1 MPLQHLYKPSDN
13 GEALFYTWFTAMHT
27 RVDIAIHGPH
37 DEARLVSLTQD
48 IASEL
53 QRLEHIGNFFDPTSE
68 LSLVNRLASAQ
79 PTPVSPELYH
89 ILEACLAFHA
99 RTQGYFDVTVPST
112 PHTPHTIHGIRLQP
126 ETHTVRFEH
135 PGTCINLSGFLKGYA
150 LDNIRPLLHEAGIR
164 HALVNL
170 GNSSI
175 LALGN
180 HPSGKGWKLGHD
192 LVLSDQC
199 LTTSGNEHEGHTHI
213 INPQTGEV
221 TTGKRQIRV
230 ITSQGVWGEVCSTA
244 LFACPDEHRPALI
257 EALRPE
263 LISCHQD
270 TIG

>member
-1 MPLQHLYKPSDN
+1 MIISQSMIAAEGYYIPQ
-13 GEALFYTWFTAMHT
+13 
-27 RVDIAIHGPH
+27 VDITVYSI
-37 DEARLVSLTQD
+37 E
-48 IASEL
+48 EL
-53 QRLEHIGNFFDPTSE
+53 AYICM
-68 LSLVNRLASAQ
+68 
-79 PTPVSPELYH
+79 Y
-89 ILEACLAFHA
+89 
-99 RTQGYFDVTVPST
+99 
-112 PHTPHTIHGIRLQP
+112 
-126 ETHTVRFEH
+126 
-135 PGTCINLSGFLKGYA
+135 KGYA
-150 LDNIRPLLHEAGIR
+150 LDSLRPLLHEAGIR

-180 HPSGKGWKLGHD
+180 HPSGEGWKLGHD

-213 INPQTGEV
+213 INPQTGQPV
-221 TTGKRQIRV
+221 TGKRQIRV
-230 ITSQGVWGEVCSTA
+230 ITPQGVWGEVCSTA